1 MAPAGSKTVAT
12 LEAHYESPKSTTTFA
27 HPLDAPSVTCSTEE
41 KTAYLSA
48 LRKSVSKL
56 QEEVNAFLTQEM
68 ERDKALPTKGGVKVN
83 DKKEEDN
90 YGEEVLDDEDT

>member
-1 MAPAGSKTVAT
+1 MAPAEPKTVAT
-12 LEAHYESPKSTTTFA
+12 LKAHYGSPKTTTTFA
-27 HPLDAPSVTCSTEE
+27 HPLDAPSVNCATEE

-56 QEEVNAFLTQEM
+56 QEEVNSFLTQEM
-68 ERDKALPTKGGVKVN
+68 ECYKALPLQDGGKVD